1 MGEADRFLNDLFDT
15 KLSELH
21 TMLICRVVAATAT
34 TASVQPIGKRKG
46 PDGVVRAYP
55 QLTNLPIMS
64 TRHGT
69 TNLTPVYQVGDVVV
83 VVFSERAIDGVI
95 GSSGTVD
102 PGSYRKHNIND
113 GVVIG
118 LIAGA

>member
-1 MGEADRFLNDLFDT
+1 MGEADKFLNDLFDT

-21 TMLICRVVAATAT
+21 TMLICRVVGTAGTKAT
-34 TASVQPIGKRKG
+34 VQPIGKRKG
-46 PDGVVRAYP
+46 ADGVIREYP
-55 QLTNLPIMS
+55 QLVNLPVMS
-64 TRHGT
+64 TRYGT
-69 TNLTPVYQVGDVVV
+69 TNLTPTYQSGDMVV
-83 VVFSERAIDGVI
+83 VVFSERAIDRVI
-95 GSSGTVD
+95 DSTGTVD